1 MYIYAETSPFS
12 GKKGSAF
19 LAVIMFHIVIG
30 YGFYTGLKSGFI
42 GHVVDDL
49 TIKTIPMTM
58 PIDKIEIPRVKPNI
72 EFRKLDVLR
81 PEVPPAPTDEGERL
95 FTRESKEMIP
105 LGPVNPET
113 PVAHSVTI
121 EAAMD
126 PRHPLLIGDEYYP
139 DSAKRNGEEGRC
151 IVQMTVAA
159 DGRITDSA
167 IQTSSGVASLD
178 RACLK
183 SVRGQHMLPAT
194 VDGKP
199 IERVT
204 AIPIRWRIVNK

>member
-12 GKKGSAF
+12 GKKSSAF

-49 TIKTIPMTM
+49 TIKTIPVTK
-58 PIDKIEIPRVKPNI
+58 PIDKIEIPRTQPNF

-81 PEVPPAPTDEGERL
+81 PEVPPTQAEEGERL
-95 FTRESKEMIP
+95 STHESKDIMPSVP
-105 LGPVNPET
+105 LN
-113 PVAHSVTI
+113 PVAPMRHPMTI

>member
-30 YGFYTGLKSGFI
+30 YGFYSGLKNGFI
-42 GHVVDDL
+42 AHVVDDL
-49 TIKTIPMTM
+49 TIKTIPVTK
-58 PIDKIEIPRVKPNI
+58 PIDKIEIPMVQPNI
-72 EFRKLDVLR
+72 ESRKLDVFP
-81 PEVPPAPTDEGERL
+81 PEVPPIRSNEGEHL
-95 FTRESKEMIP
+95 FTRNSPDIAP
-105 LGPVNPET
+105 TVLVTPEAPT
-113 PVAHSVTI
+113 RHPVTI

-126 PRHPLLIGDEYYP
+126 PRHPLLIGDDYYP

-151 IVQMTVAA
+151 VVEMTVAA
-159 DGRITDSA
+159 DGRIIDSA
-167 IQTSSGVASLD
+167 IQASSGVASLD

-183 SVRGQHMLPAT
+183 SVRGQRMLPAT

-199 IERVT
+199 IERIT
-204 AIPIRWRIVNK
+204 AIPIRWRILNK